1 MASSVQFVTRSK
13 RQSHMPEWT
22 PEFAELVEHVS
33 TTGLLAEAAKRL
45 RFAYK
50 RGFPVL
56 DLVVFFLTLACGYS
70 NGGIR
75 GFRTKIKGCAVRLAA
90 IAGRA
95 SLPTSAS
102 VSRALH
108 AADRIAD
115 LDSQIAWLLSAGAEV
130 QTLVRSALVQTRDAF
145 GSAWTVLDF
154 DPSVIALRQRA
165 LPEGEDVP
173 EPQRRAAPMC
183 APGYSGRHRG
193 ETQVSTAI
201 LSHTGAGLFVQAT
214 THPGNT
220 PFAQALG
227 IAAKAAAS
235 LVDLCQIA
243 RSQTLIRFDGAGGYA
258 AAIAEVTAQ
267 NLHYLTRLRNHA
279 VFSETGVAEHLS
291 RATWHD
297 VIDSCSGPRRQATEL
312 GQYILSHDDDG
323 PATLQTR
330 VVVSRFACPDGVKHG
345 AGMVKDGFHYE
356 AFVTSL
362 PPAAFPSA
370 DAVTLYY
377 GRAGQENQF
386 GRAVRQIRLGEIFCF
401 DLCGQRLAT
410 ALMMWASNLRMT
422 RAAAF
427 VGELGA
433 PPAQMPRPESAAE
446 SAKPTAEAP
455 PPAAESVA
463 AEPAPA
469 AELTEPA
476 DVPAALTQEL
486 PTHRLCPRG
495 ISMPLH
501 NIRSIKGVG
510 SYAVYRIAT
519 GACWQCPQRGQCTK
533 STSPAFRREFSVP
546 LSGAALAQRTQILE
560 RARAAATVA
569 SPGFVQ
575 APIGPALAKPS
586 ASAPLRRWVTPQT
599 YRAGPKLF
607 AAPTLRAHVL
617 LQIWQEHNARAAIDV
632 RIAPTKSQ
640 AKLPLWIAA
649 NDQQRQARRQTWS
662 QRILDNALRGTAYV
676 TRKPVAH
683 DPSSHGVACRAA

>member
-1 MASSVQFVTRSK
+1 MASSVHFVTGSK

-33 TTGLLAEAAKRL
+33 ATGVLAEAGRRL

-50 RGFPVL
+50 RGFPAL
-56 DLVVFFLTLACGYS
+56 DLVVFFLTLACGS
-70 NGGIR
+70 STGGIR
-75 GFRTKIKGCAVRLAA
+75 GFRTKINACAVRLAA

-95 SLPTSAS
+95 RLPTSAS

-115 LDSQIAWLLSAGAEV
+115 LDQQIAWLLSTGAQV
-130 QTLVRSALVQTRDAF
+130 QMLVRSALVQTRDAF
-145 GSAWTVLDF
+145 GAAWTVLDF

-165 LPEGEDVP
+165 LPEGEDLP

-235 LVDLCQIA
+235 LVDSCQIA
-243 RSQTLIRFDGAGGYA
+243 RGQTLIRFDGAGGYA
-258 AAIAEVTAQ
+258 AAIAEVLAQ
-267 NLHYLTRLRNHA
+267 KLHYLTRLKNHA
-279 VFSETGVAEHLS
+279 VFSETGVAEHLAS
-291 RATWHD
+291 AAWLD
-297 VIDSCSGPRRQATEL
+297 VIDSGSGPRRQATEL

-362 PPAAFPSA
+362 PPSAFPAA

-433 PPAQMPRPESAAE
+433 PPAQTARPESAAE
-446 SAKPTAEAP
+446 SAKPTAEVP
-455 PPAAESVA
+455 TPAAESIE
-463 AEPAPA
+463 AEPAPS
-469 AELTEPA
+469 AELAEPA
-476 DVPAALTQEL
+476 EPAGPAAHTQEL

-519 GACWQCPQRGQCTK
+519 GACWQCPQRAQCTK

-546 LSGAALAQRTQILE
+546 LSGAALAQRVQILA
-560 RARAAATVA
+560 RARATAGVD
-569 SPGFVQ
+569 SPGFVK
-575 APIGPALAKPS
+575 APIGPAPAKPS
-586 ASAPLRRWVTPQT
+586 APPPLPLRRWTTPQA
-599 YRAGPKLF
+599 YPAGPMLF
-607 AAPTLRAHVL
+607 AAPALRPNVL
-617 LQIWQEHNARAAIDV
+617 LNI
-632 RIAPTKSQ
+632 
-640 AKLPLWIAA
+640 
-649 NDQQRQARRQTWS
+649 
-662 QRILDNALRGTAYV
+662 
-676 TRKPVAH
+676 
-683 DPSSHGVACRAA
+683 

>member
-1 MASSVQFVTRSK
+1 MASSVHFVTGSK

-33 TTGLLAEAAKRL
+33 ATGVLAEAGRRL

-50 RGFPVL
+50 RGFPAL
-56 DLVVFFLTLACGYS
+56 DLVVFFLTLACGS
-70 NGGIR
+70 STGGIR
-75 GFRTKIKGCAVRLAA
+75 GFRTKINACAVRLAA

-95 SLPTSAS
+95 RLPTSAS

-115 LDSQIAWLLSAGAEV
+115 LDQQIAWLLSTGAQV
-130 QTLVRSALVQTRDAF
+130 QMLVRSALVQTRDAF
-145 GSAWTVLDF
+145 GAAWTVLDF

-165 LPEGEDVP
+165 LPEGEDLP

-235 LVDLCQIA
+235 LVDSCQIA
-243 RSQTLIRFDGAGGYA
+243 RGQTLIRFDGAGGYA
-258 AAIAEVTAQ
+258 AAIAEVLAQ
-267 NLHYLTRLRNHA
+267 KLHYLTRLRNHA
-279 VFSETGVAEHLS
+279 VFSEPGVAEHLAS
-291 RATWHD
+291 ATWCD
-297 VIDSCSGPRRQATEL
+297 VIDSGSGPRRQATEL
-312 GQYILSHDDDG
+312 GQYVLSHDDDG

-362 PPAAFPSA
+362 PPSAFPSA
-370 DAVTLYY
+370 DTVTLYY

-422 RAAAF
+422 RAVSL

-433 PPAQMPRPESAAE
+433 APAQTPRPEAPELASPPALA
-446 SAKPTAEAP
+446 PP
-455 PPAAESVA
+455 PPAAQTLDV
-463 AEPAPA
+463 EPAVAVAKAPA
-469 AELTEPA
+469 ISKHAS
-476 DVPAALTQEL
+476 QEL
-486 PTHRLCPRG
+486 ATHALCPSG
-495 ISMPLH
+495 IAAPLH
-501 NIRSIKGVG
+501 NIRSSNG
-510 SYAVYRIAT
+510 SGAYAIYRMPA
-519 GACWQCPQRGQCTK
+519 GACWPCPQRAQC
-533 STSPAFRREFSVP
+533 SDSPNPGWRREFSMP
-546 LSGAALAQRTQILE
+546 LGSAALADRAQILA
-560 RARAAATVA
+560 RARACVA
-569 SPGFVQ
+569 GEPKGFVEL
-575 APIGPALAKPS
+575 PIGPAALK
-586 ASAPLRRWVTPQT
+586 LQLKPQT
-599 YRAGPKLF
+599 PLCRWAPPCSFSAGPMLY
-607 AAPTLRAHVL
+607 AAPVLRPSVL
-617 LQIWQEHNARAAIDV
+617 LQIWHDHNSPMAIDV
-632 RIAPTKSQ
+632 RITPAQPRRKQ
-640 AKLPLWIAA
+640 QPWIAVG
-649 NDQQRQARRQTWS
+649 DQQRQARRQTWR
-662 QRILDNALRGTAYV
+662 QRHLYNALHDRV
-676 TRKPVAH
+676 TVARRPRV
-683 DPSSHGVACRAA
+683 DDSPGRAMSRMAA